1 MFYVVKVIIIMHI
14 MRNKYILKQISNS
27 SMISVTQTY
36 LRQSVMWLCIFFITL
51 FLDIE
56 CIYSWSY
63 SNKWNFC
70 RLNRIINMAVNDDD
84 KVPLNYRVMEDD
96 LKPKFN
102 IRSLDDL
109 EEEKRQARSGYTK
122 EQETERTERK
132 AATAALKSKQ
142 YNSKVFGAVDFE
154 ELYYRSGGSSRRFKT
169 GNIKK
174 EDLNGVEPSIPFIFA
189 TVPIAMCA
197 MGYQISVFLAQHFA
211 IQYVDSE
218 VYPVQRL
225 AIVGRNFVVGIV
237 TLATGFSGVIALGLI
252 IMGIAV
258 TIGVAK
264 GELDP
269 KKKEESGEAAN
280 KNSIPL

>member
-1 MFYVVKVIIIMHI
+1 
-14 MRNKYILKQISNS
+14 
-27 SMISVTQTY
+27 
-36 LRQSVMWLCIFFITL
+36 MWLAFIFIILTISL
-51 FLDIE
+51 E
-56 CIYSWSY
+56 CVYLW
-63 SNKWNFC
+63 
-70 RLNRIINMAVNDDD
+70 RLGYQRNYWRMNRVINMGMDDDD
-84 KVPLNYRVMEDD
+84 KVPLNARPMDDD

-102 IRSLDDL
+102 IRSLEDL
-109 EEEKRQARSGYTK
+109 EEEKRQARTGYTK
-122 EQETERTERK
+122 EQQAERNERK
-132 AATAALKSKQ
+132 AETAALKKKQ
-142 YNSKVFGAVDFE
+142 YSSKVFGAVDFE
-154 ELYYRSGGSSRRFKT
+154 ELYSRSGGSSRRFKT
-169 GNIKK
+169 GNINK
-174 EDLNGVEPSIPFIFA
+174 EDLNGIEPSTPFIFA

-197 MGYQISVFLAQHFA
+197 VGYQISVFLAQHFA

-269 KKKEESGEAAN
+269 KKKESTATD
-280 KNSIPL
+280 NSSL